1 MPEDRFTGRPYTNK
15 KEMVMKR
22 EATGKAVFGWLGSAA
37 LGAVAMYM
45 WDPVQGRR
53 RRALT
58 GDKVRSL
65 STKTGDAISVASRD
79 LGNRM
84 QGIRAQAS
92 HAFSRHTQEN
102 DEVTMAH
109 VRKEIGRAISH
120 PRAIKVTAEQ
130 GHVILHG
137 PVLAHEK
144 EDLLARVR
152 SASGVMS
159 VDDRLEVHEHAG
171 GIPGLQGE
179 GRHRNQTPAFLRRSW
194 PPGLRALATVSGGAL
209 GLVGMRKRSLAGAA
223 ATAVGLGLLARG
235 MMHREAG
242 RRAGNHG
249 VEINKSIY
257 IAASPEAV
265 YDIWS
270 HYEHFPRFMSHVQQV
285 TDLGGGRSHWVVSAP
300 GGAQLEWNSVL
311 TEARPAEMLAWC
323 SEADA
328 SVRNEGRIRF
338 EPEGDGT
345 RVTVRMFYQPPAGMV
360 GHAVAS
366 LFNGNPKRQMDDD
379 LMHMKAFIE
388 TGITPR
394 DAAEPGRPSGVA
406 IH

>member
-1 MPEDRFTGRPYTNK
+1 
-15 KEMVMKR
+15 MKR
-22 EATGKAVFGWLGSAA
+22 EATGKTVLGWLSGAA
-37 LGAVAMYM
+37 LGAAAMYM

-79 LGNRM
+79 LGNRV
-84 QGIRAQAS
+84 QGLRAQAS

-102 DEVTMAH
+102 DEVTTAQ
-109 VRKEIGRAISH
+109 VRKEIGRAVSH

-137 PVLAHEK
+137 PVFAHEK

-159 VDDRLEVHEHAG
+159 VEDRLEVHEDARG
-171 GIPGLQGE
+171 VPGLQGE
-179 GRHRNQTPAFLRRSW
+179 GRHRNQTPAFMRQSW
-194 PPGLRALATVSGGAL
+194 PPGLRAVATVGGGAL
-209 GLVGMRKRSLAGAA
+209 GLLGMRKRSLAGAA
-223 ATAVGLGLLARG
+223 AAAVGLGLVARG
-235 MMHREAG
+235 MAPRQTG
-242 RRAGNHG
+242 RRTGNHG
-249 VEINKSIY
+249 IEIEKSIY
-257 IAASPEAV
+257 IAASPETV
-265 YDIWS
+265 YDIWT

-300 GGAQLEWNSVL
+300 GGTQLEWNSML
-311 TEARPAEMLAWC
+311 TEARPAQVLAWC

-328 SVRNEGRIRF
+328 SVHNEGRILF

-345 RVTVRMFYQPPAGMV
+345 RITVRMSYQPPAGVV

-366 LFNGNPKRQMDDD
+366 LFNGDPKRQMDDD
-379 LMHMKAFIE
+379 LMRMKAFIE

-394 DAAEPGRPSGVA
+394 DAAEPGMPSGVA